1 MAADP
6 YCEFTKSIGAEIDRT
21 EKAWM
26 RSARYTMLV
35 ENNVIK
41 IIKEEEDT
49 GIVKFLQQKI
59 L

>member
-1 MAADP
+1 
-6 YCEFTKSIGAEIDRT
+6 
-21 EKAWM
+21 M

-41 IIKEEEDT
+41 IIKLEEDT
-49 GIVKFLQQKI
+49 VTVKFLPQKI